1 MKKAENAAIAISR
14 LFVVAVSNALEE
26 SKFADEIIPR
36 YEKPVTRLIPHEE
49 PKMNRKFGAM
59 NGVIKVALCSK
70 AR

>member
-1 MKKAENAAIAISR
+1 MLVFNEHKAKAHLSKILTLLE
-14 LFVVAVSNALEE
+14 SN
-26 SKFADEIIPR
+26 DEIIIPR